1 MLVFIYG
8 TLRAGEANHG
18 QMEGARYVGP
28 ATTLPQFTLVDLG
41 ELPALIQGGADA
53 VHGELY
59 DVAPDHLERLDAFE
73 GHPDFYVRHW
83 IDLEGALAAF
93 AYLPREQARDATRIP
108 GGDWKRR

>member
-18 QMEGARYVGP
+18 HMAGARYVGP
-28 ATTLPQFTLVDLG
+28 ARTLAQFTLVDLG
-41 ELPALIQGGADA
+41 EFPALVEGGADV

-59 DVAPDHLERLDAFE
+59 EVAPDHLERLDVFE
-73 GHPDFYVRHW
+73 GHPDLYVRRPVA
-83 IDLEGALAAF
+83 LEGGAEAF
-93 AYLPREQARDATRIP
+93 AYLPRDLPDDAPRIP